1 MNTRATTARTSN
13 VARAN
18 AMAAL
23 AAWQRGEATPAEA
36 LKILWP
42 VVRDAADHSN
52 LGALLRALGKPAE
65 AAAAYRRAIA
75 LDPQFAAAPYNL
87 GNLLCDAGALPDA
100 EAAYRAALAARP
112 AYPEAFNALGTVLQ
126 RRGRLADA
134 VEAFRAAAQY
144 APRWVEPQTNLGVAL
159 LGLERYDAA
168 QRALQAAIAIDPS
181 HASAHG
187 NLGAVYLRAG
197 CPIAAEHATCDAITL
212 APNEHRWITN
222 LAVALE
228 MQGRHVETEVCHRR
242 ALALRPDYASG
253 HGNLLFALNY
263 RDDLSAEAIF
273 AEYRNWDACHAR
285 HLAQDAPFELDRT
298 EGRRLRVGFVSPDFR
313 THAVALF
320 AEPLLSAL
328 DRSAMELFCYAQ
340 VPVED
345 ATTARFRALADHW
358 RPTVGL
364 EDEELAALIRYDRI
378 DVLVDLAGHSAG
390 NRLLVFARRPAPVQI
405 TYLLGHGYTSGLSA
419 MDAFLADDALAPP
432 GAEALFSEHL
442 IRLPRLPFAYR
453 PPAEMPPVAP
463 LPAAGSGSPTFG
475 YFGRLERLN
484 AGVVATWS
492 RILHALPRARLVLNN
507 RSFQERD
514 FRRVF
519 LDRFTAH
526 DIGRDRVDLTYTAP
540 QPRTWEAYGTI
551 DIALDPFPHNAGT
564 TTIEALWQG
573 VPVVTLA
580 GRPSV
585 GRFGAAIL
593 HAAGLD
599 DWVTETQDAYVARA
613 VAAATDLD
621 ALAALRSGLR
631 PRLAASALLDADG
644 LARCFEQAVRRL
656 WEAWRD
662 GETARAKTV
671 AAGEAEAAPASPTP
685 DVTPPSSPDQSDL
698 PQDARPDRACEDAPA
713 EPGHDDE
720 DTAPAEPAVVDAARA
735 NPEDPELRRRFASG
749 DLAAAKQLA
758 EQILER
764 DPAAATA
771 AHVAGLIAHRES
783 RFDDADRYL
792 SAAIAAA
799 PNDPEQYANHAAV
812 LRTLGR
818 LGDAEAAAR
827 AALALAPDRVET
839 HNNLGNILRDSGRHD
854 ESIACYQAALRLAP
868 DFADAWSNLAWVLS
882 LNGRAREAEQAANRA
897 IAADPHNSN
906 AYNNLGGALMRQSRL
921 REAETA
927 LREALRLR
935 PDFAL
940 PHSNILFCLNYRDEL
955 PPETIFAEYQQWDAR
970 HARPLMPA
978 EPQFTLDRTPGR
990 RLRVGYFSPDF
1001 RTHAVA
1007 LFAEPLLAAHDRSQV
1022 ELFCYAEV
1030 PVEDATTQRFRAM
1043 ADHWRSTVG
1052 RGDAELAET
1061 VRQDGID
1068 VLVDLAGHTAG
1079 NRLLVFARKPAPV
1092 QIEYMIG
1099 HGCTSGL
1106 SAIDAFLADDML
1118 APPGAEAV
1126 FTEQL
1131 VRLPRIPL
1139 AYRPPEGMPP
1149 VAPLPA
1155 RAAGHVTFGYFG
1167 RTVRLNDDVV
1177 AAWSRILRAVPRS
1190 RLVLNSA
1197 PYAEPAGR
1205 DDWAGRFAAHGIGL
1219 DRLDLICTTPQPRTW
1234 EAYGGIDIALDPF
1247 PHNAGTTTI
1256 EALWQGVPVLT
1267 LAGRPTVGRFGA
1279 AILHAVGLDHWVTN
1293 DVDAYVVRAVTAA
1306 GDLDALTKLRAELRQ
1321 RMEASPLL
1329 DATGLARAIERA
1341 YRDLWDEWREGAVP
1355 RLHRLY
1361 AGGDQEAARALANRL
1376 LERDPA
1382 QADALHVLGALAYA
1396 AGDVATAAAL
1406 LSRAPER
1413 ADILCDLGVMQRT
1426 QGNPAAAEQTLRR
1439 ALALDPELVP
1449 ALGNLAN
1456 ALMDQGRAGEAEAV
1470 LLQAIEHAPDRPW
1483 LRRSLALALLARQD
1497 VAGAETQL
1505 RQALIN
1511 APDDAEVHETLGA
1524 LLSQSGRPV
1533 EAEQHHRA
1541 ALPRM
1546 KDKARCLSNLAVAL
1560 QMQAR
1565 HAETERCYREALALR
1580 PDYPS
1585 GHGNLLFALNYRD
1598 DLAPE
1603 AIFAEYRRW
1612 DAQHARRLAPAE
1624 PQFAVDRTPGR
1635 RLRLGYVSPDFRQ
1648 HAAALFAEPLLA
1660 AHDPSQVELFCYA
1673 EVPIED
1679 ATTARFR
1686 LLADHWRPTSGRS
1699 DADIAA
1705 MIRHDRIDVL
1715 IDLAGHTA
1723 ANRLL
1728 VFARKP
1734 APVQIEYILG
1744 HGYTSGM
1751 AAMDGFLADDALA
1764 PPGADALFSERLI
1777 RLSRIPLAYRPPDGM
1792 PPVVPLPA
1800 TTNGHVTFGYFGRPE
1815 RLNDCV
1821 VAAWARILTALPDA
1835 RLVLNNRN
1843 FAEAAFR
1850 ALFAERF
1857 AAQGVAAE
1865 RLAMIA
1871 TAPQPR
1877 TWEAYG
1883 AIDIALDPFPH
1894 NAGTTTIEALW
1905 QGVPVV
1911 TLAGRP
1917 TVGRFGASIL
1927 HAAGLDDWITSDPD
1941 AYVARAVAAA
1951 SGRAALGALR
1961 PTLRARLAASPLL
1974 DAAGLAREV
1983 EQACRMLWDA
1993 WRTAPPLELAAD

>member
-1 MNTRATTARTSN
+1 

-18 AMAAL
+18 ATAAL

-36 LKILWP
+36 LKRLWP

-75 LDPQFAAAPYNL
+75 LDPNFSPASYNL
-87 GNLLCDAGALPDA
+87 GNLLYDTGSLDDA

-112 AYPEAFNALGTVLQ
+112 DYAEACNALGTLLQ

-134 VEAFRAAAQY
+134 AEAFRDAARY
-144 APRWVEPQTNLGVAL
+144 APAWVEPQTNLGVAL

-168 QRALQAAIAIDPS
+168 QQALQAALAIDPS

-197 CPIAAEHATCDAITL
+197 CPIAAEQATCEAIKL

-222 LAVALE
+222 LAVALQ
-228 MQGRHVETEVCHRR
+228 MQGRHAETEVCHRH
-242 ALALRPDYASG
+242 ALMLRPDYASG

-263 RDDLSAEAIF
+263 RDDLSAEAIL

-285 HLAQDAPFELDRT
+285 GLAQDTPFALDRT

-313 THAVALF
+313 HHAAALF
-320 AEPLLSAL
+320 AEPLLAAL
-328 DRSAMELFCYAQ
+328 DHGVIELFCYAE

-345 ATTARFRALADHW
+345 ATTARFRAMADHW
-358 RPTVGL
+358 RSTVGVG
-364 EDEELAALIRYDRI
+364 DAELAALIRQDRI

-405 TYLLGHGYTSGLSA
+405 AYLLGHGYTSGLSA

-432 GAEALFSEHL
+432 GADALFSEHV

-463 LPAAGSGSPTFG
+463 LPAAASGFPTFG

-484 AGVVATWS
+484 AGVIATWA

-507 RSFQERD
+507 RSFQERA
-514 FRRVF
+514 FRRQF
-519 LDRFTAH
+519 LERFTVH
-526 DIGRDRVDLTYTAP
+526 DIGRDRLELTYTAP
-540 QPRTWEAYGTI
+540 QPFTWAAYGTI

-573 VPVVTLA
+573 VPVVSLA
-580 GRPSV
+580 GRPTV

-599 DWVTETQDAYVARA
+599 DWVTETQDDYVARA
-613 VAAATDLD
+613 LGAAADLD
-621 ALAALRSGLR
+621 ALAELRAGLRS
-631 PRLAASALLDADG
+631 RLEASPLLDADG
-644 LARCFEQAVRRL
+644 LARCFEHVFRDL
-656 WEAWRD
+656 WEAWR
-662 GETARAKTV
+662 TR
-671 AAGEAEAAPASPTP
+671 AGEMPPPVDGLGGESDHDWEEAVELPAPVVARTPPPAPLPQAEGEDSASPPNAAKLTDPATP
-685 DVTPPSSPDQSDL
+685 ISPAIPP
-698 PQDARPDRACEDAPA
+698 API
-713 EPGHDDE
+713 
-720 DTAPAEPAVVDAARA
+720 APA
-735 NPEDPELRRRFASG
+735 NPEDAELRRLFASG
-749 DLAAAKQLA
+749 DFAAAQRLA
-758 EQILER
+758 DQILER

-771 AHVAGLIAHRES
+771 AHVAGLIAHRDS

-792 SAAIAAA
+792 RAATTAN

-812 LRTLGR
+812 LRALGR

-827 AALALAPDRVET
+827 AALALAPDRIET
-839 HNNLGNILRDSGRHD
+839 HNNLGNILRDSGRHE
-854 ESIACYQAALRLAP
+854 ESIACYQAALRLSP
-868 DFADAWSNLAWVLS
+868 EFADAWSNLAWVLS
-882 LNGRAREAEQAANRA
+882 LNGRAREAEEAARRA
-897 IAADPHNSN
+897 IEFDPRNSN
-906 AYNNLGGALMRQSRL
+906 AFNNLGGALMRQSRL

-955 PPETIFAEYQQWDAR
+955 PPETIFAEYQQWDER

-978 EPQFTLDRTPGR
+978 DPQFTLDRTPGR

-1007 LFAEPLLAAHDRSQV
+1007 LFAEPLLAAHDHSQV
-1022 ELFCYAEV
+1022 ELFCYSEV
-1030 PVEDATTQRFRAM
+1030 TVEDTTTQRFRAI

-1052 RGDAELAET
+1052 RSDAELAET

-1126 FTEQL
+1126 FTEHL
-1131 VRLPRIPL
+1131 LRLPRLPL

-1155 RAAGHVTFGYFG
+1155 RSNGHVTFGYFG
-1167 RTVRLNDDVV
+1167 RTVRLNADVI
-1177 AAWSRILRAVPRS
+1177 AAWSRILLAVPGS

-1197 PYAEPAGR
+1197 TYAEPAGHK
-1205 DDWAGRFAAHGIGL
+1205 DWAARFAAHGIGP
-1219 DRLDLICTTPQPRTW
+1219 DKLDLICTTPQPRTW
-1234 EAYGGIDIALDPF
+1234 EAYGAIDIALDPF

-1279 AILHAVGLDHWVTN
+1279 AILHAVGLDDWVTG
-1293 DVDAYVVRAVTAA
+1293 DVDAYIARAVLAA
-1306 GDLDALTKLRAELRQ
+1306 GDLDTLAELRATL
-1321 RMEASPLL
+1321 RPLMAASPLL
-1329 DATGLARAIERA
+1329 DATGLARTVERA
-1341 YRDLWDEWREGAVP
+1341 YRDLWDEWREGAAP

-1361 AGGDQEAARALANRL
+1361 SGGETDAARALANRL
-1376 LERDPA
+1376 IARDPT
-1382 QADALHVLGALAYA
+1382 QPDALHVLGAFAYA

-1406 LSRAPER
+1406 LARAPER
-1413 ADILCDLGVMQRT
+1413 ADILCDLGVMQRA

-1439 ALALDPELVP
+1439 ALALDPDLVP
-1449 ALGNLAN
+1449 ALGNLGN
-1456 ALMDQGRAGEAEAV
+1456 ALLDLGRAGEAAAV
-1470 LLQAIEHAPDRPW
+1470 LRQAVETAPGQPW

-1497 VAGAETQL
+1497 AAGAETQL
-1505 RQALIN
+1505 RQALTS
-1511 APDDAEVHETLGA
+1511 APDDAELHETLGA
-1524 LLSQSGRPV
+1524 LLSQSGRPI
-1533 EAEQHHRA
+1533 EAEHHHRA

-1546 KDKARCLSNLAVAL
+1546 KDKSRCLSNLAIAL

-1565 HAETERCYREALALR
+1565 HAETEQCYREALALR

-1598 DLAPE
+1598 DLTAE

-1612 DAQHARRLAPAE
+1612 DAQHAQRLAPVD
-1624 PQFAVDRTPGR
+1624 PQFDLDRTPGR
-1635 RLRLGYVSPDFRQ
+1635 KLRVGYVSPDFRQ
-1648 HAAALFAEPLLA
+1648 HAAAFFAEPLLA
-1660 AHDPSQVELFCYA
+1660 AHDHDRVELFCYA
-1673 EVPIED
+1673 EVAVED
-1679 ATTARFR
+1679 VTTARFR
-1686 LLADHWRPTSGRS
+1686 SLADHWRPTSGRS
-1699 DADIAA
+1699 DADVAE
-1705 MIRHDRIDVL
+1705 MIRQDRIDVL

-1751 AAMDGFLADDALA
+1751 AAMDAFLVDRVLA
-1764 PPGADALFSERLI
+1764 PPGADALFSERLA
-1777 RLSRIPLAYRPPDGM
+1777 RLPRIPLAYRPPDAM
-1792 PPVVPLPA
+1792 PPVAPSPA
-1800 TTNGHVTFGYFGRPE
+1800 ATQSQVTFGYFGRPE

-1821 VAAWARILTALPDA
+1821 LAAWSRILAALPDA
-1835 RLVLNNRN
+1835 RLVLNSHN
-1843 FAEAAFR
+1843 FGEAAFR
-1850 ALFAERF
+1850 DLFAGRL
-1857 AAQGVAAE
+1857 AAHGVARH
-1865 RLAMIA
+1865 RLDLIF

-1877 TWEAYG
+1877 TWDAYG
-1883 AIDIALDPFPH
+1883 LIDIALDPFPH

-1927 HAAGLDDWITSDPD
+1927 HAAGLDDWIAGDPD

-1951 SGRAALGALR
+1951 SDRDALAQLRATLR
-1961 PTLRARLAASPLL
+1961 PRLAASPLL
-1974 DAAGLAREV
+1974 DAAGLARAV
-1983 EQACRMLWDA
+1983 EQVCRMLWDA
-1993 WRTAPPLELAAD
+1993 WCAAPSLELAAD

>member
-1 MNTRATTARTSN
+1 MTSRAAKPNSTS
-13 VARAN
+13 VARAD

-23 AAWQRGEATPAEA
+23 AAWQRGEMTPAEA
-36 LKILWP
+36 LKRLWP

-65 AAAAYRRAIA
+65 AASAYRRAIA
-75 LDPQFAAAPYNL
+75 IDPHFAAAPYNL
-87 GNLLCDAGALPDA
+87 GNLLCDTGHLDEA
-100 EAAYRAALAARP
+100 EAAYGAALLARP
-112 AYPEAFNALGTVLQ
+112 DYAEALNALGTVLQ
-126 RRGRLADA
+126 RRGKLADA
-134 VEAFRAAAQY
+134 AEAFRAAAQH

-168 QRALQAAIAIDPS
+168 QKALQKALAVDRS

-197 CPIAAEHATCDAITL
+197 CPIAAEAATCDAIAL

-222 LAVALE
+222 LAVALQ
-228 MQGRHVETEVCHRR
+228 MQGRHAETETCYRH
-242 ALALRPDYASG
+242 ALTLRPDYASG

-273 AEYRNWDACHAR
+273 AEYRNWDASHAR
-285 HLAQDAPFELDRT
+285 GLAQDTPFTLDRT

-313 THAVALF
+313 QHAVALF
-320 AEPLLSAL
+320 AEPLLSAF
-328 DRSAMELFCYAQ
+328 DRGMMELFCYAE

-364 EDEELAALIRYDRI
+364 SDEDLAALIRHDRI
-378 DVLVDLAGHSAG
+378 DVLVDMAGHSAG

-405 TYLLGHGYTSGLSA
+405 AYLLGHGYTSGLSA

-432 GAEALFSEHL
+432 GTEALFSEQV
-442 IRLPRLPFAYR
+442 IRLRRLPFAYR

-463 LPAAGSGSPTFG
+463 LPAVSNRYLTFG
-475 YFGRLERLN
+475 YFGRPERLN
-484 AGVVATWS
+484 AGVIATWS
-492 RILHALPRARLVLNN
+492 RILHAIPTARLVLNN
-507 RSFQERD
+507 RSFQERA
-514 FRRVF
+514 FRQLF
-519 LDRFTAH
+519 LKRFTAH
-526 DIGRDRVDLTYTAP
+526 DIGRDRLELTYTTP
-540 QPRTWEAYGTI
+540 QPCTWVAYGAI
-551 DIALDPFPHNAGT
+551 DVALDPFPHNAGT

-580 GRPSV
+580 GRPTV

-599 DWVTETQDAYVARA
+599 DWVTESQDAYVTRT
-613 VAAATDLD
+613 VAAAADLE
-621 ALAALRSGLR
+621 ALAALRAGLR
-631 PRLAASALLDADG
+631 PRLEASPLLDADG
-644 LARCFEQAVRRL
+644 LARCCEQAFRGL
-656 WEAWRD
+656 WDAWRGRATPQVAPAPTVMADAGPACATFPLPDSKVAD
-662 GETARAKTV
+662 GKPETAPGRLTRAPVRT
-671 AAGEAEAAPASPTP
+671 
-685 DVTPPSSPDQSDL
+685 
-698 PQDARPDRACEDAPA
+698 
-713 EPGHDDE
+713 
-720 DTAPAEPAVVDAARA
+720 AEPATTGGHPD
-735 NPEDPELRRRFASG
+735 DDELRRLFASG
-749 DLAAAKQLA
+749 DLTAARQLA
-758 EQILER
+758 ERMLAG

-792 SAAIAAA
+792 RAAIAAA

-839 HNNLGNILRDSGRHD
+839 HNNLGNILRDAGRYD
-854 ESIACYQAALRLAP
+854 ESIGCYQAALRLAP
-868 DFADAWSNLAWVLS
+868 EFPDAWSNLAWVLS
-882 LNGRAREAEQAANRA
+882 LNGRANDAEQAARRA
-897 IAADPHNSN
+897 IAGDPGNSN
-906 AYNNLGGALMRQSRL
+906 AFNNLGGALMRQSRL

-940 PHSNILFCLNYRDEL
+940 PHSNILFCLNYRDDL
-955 PPETIFAEYQQWDAR
+955 PAETIFAEYQQWDAR
-970 HARPLMPA
+970 HARPLAPA
-978 EPQFTLDRTPGR
+978 APQFALDRTPGR
-990 RLRVGYFSPDF
+990 RLRVGYVSPDF

-1007 LFAEPLLAAHDRSQV
+1007 LFAEPLLAAHDHAQV

-1030 PVEDATTQRFRAM
+1030 PVEDSTTQRFRAL

-1052 RGDAELAET
+1052 RTDAELAEM

-1092 QIEYMIG
+1092 QVEYMIG

-1106 SAIDAFLADDML
+1106 SAIDGFLADDML
-1118 APPGAEAV
+1118 APPGAESV
-1126 FTEQL
+1126 FSEQL
-1131 VRLPRIPL
+1131 LRLPRIPL
-1139 AYRPPEGMPP
+1139 AYRPPAEMPP
-1149 VAPLPA
+1149 VVKLPA
-1155 RAAGHVTFGYFG
+1155 RDTGHVTFGYFG

-1177 AAWSRILRAVPRS
+1177 AVWSRILLAVPGS

-1205 DDWAGRFAAHGIGL
+1205 ADWAARFAAHGIGL
-1219 DRLDLICTTPQPRTW
+1219 ERLELICTTPQPRTW
-1234 EAYGGIDIALDPF
+1234 AAYGAIDIALDPF

-1279 AILHAVGLDHWVTN
+1279 AILHAVGLDDWVTG
-1293 DVDAYVVRAVTAA
+1293 DVDAYVARAVAA
-1306 GDLDALTKLRAELRQ
+1306 ASDLDALAALRAELRA

-1329 DATGLARAIERA
+1329 DAPGLARAAERA

-1361 AGGDQEAARALANRL
+1361 TNGEADAARELANRL
-1376 LERDPA
+1376 IARDPT
-1382 QADALHVLGALAYA
+1382 QPEALHVLGAFAYA
-1396 AGDVATAAAL
+1396 TGDAATAATL

-1426 QGNPAAAEQTLRR
+1426 QGDPAAAERTLRR
-1439 ALALDPELVP
+1439 AVALDPDLVP

-1456 ALMDQGRAGEAEAV
+1456 VLMDQGRTGEAEAV
-1470 LLQAIEHAPDRPW
+1470 LLQAVERAPGQAW

-1505 RQALIN
+1505 RQALAI
-1511 APDDAEVHETLGA
+1511 APDDPEVHETLGA
-1524 LLSQSGRPV
+1524 LLSQSGRPI

-1541 ALPRM
+1541 ALPRL
-1546 KDKARCLSNLAVAL
+1546 KDKHRCLSNLAVAL

-1565 HAETERCYREALALR
+1565 HAETEHCYREALALR
-1580 PDYPS
+1580 PDYAS

-1598 DLAPE
+1598 DLTPE
-1603 AIFAEYRRW
+1603 AIFAEYQRW
-1612 DAQHARRLAPAE
+1612 DAQHARRLAPAD
-1624 PQFAVDRTPGR
+1624 PQFALDRTPGR
-1635 RLRLGYVSPDFRQ
+1635 KLRLGYVSPDFRQ

-1660 AHDPSQVELFCYA
+1660 AHDRDRIELFCYA
-1673 EVPIED
+1673 EAANED
-1679 ATTARFR
+1679 ATTDRFKQ
-1686 LLADHWRPTSGRS
+1686 LADHWRPTSGRR
-1699 DADIAA
+1699 DAEMAA
-1705 MIRHDRIDVL
+1705 MIRQDRIDVL

-1728 VFARKP
+1728 VFARRP

-1751 AAMDGFLADDALA
+1751 AVMDAFLADRALA
-1764 PPGADALFSERLI
+1764 PPGADALFSERLA
-1777 RLSRIPLAYRPPDGM
+1777 RLPRIPLAYRPPDDM
-1792 PPVVPLPA
+1792 PPVAPSPA
-1800 TTNGHVTFGYFGRPE
+1800 AANGHVTFGYFGRPE
-1815 RLNDCV
+1815 RLNECV
-1821 VAAWARILTALPDA
+1821 IAAWSCILNALPDA
-1835 RLVLNNRN
+1835 RLVLNSHN
-1843 FAEAAFR
+1843 FVEAAFR
-1850 ALFAERF
+1850 GLFVGRF
-1857 AAQGVAAE
+1857 AAHGVPRQ
-1865 RLAMIA
+1865 RLELIF

-1883 AIDIALDPFPH
+1883 LIDIALDPFPH

-1927 HAAGLDDWITSDPD
+1927 HAAGLDDWITGDPD

-1951 SGRAALGALR
+1951 SDRNALALLR
-1961 PTLRARLAASPLL
+1961 PTLRPRLAASPLL
-1974 DAAGLAREV
+1974 DAAGLARGV
-1983 EQACRMLWDA
+1983 EQLCLMLWDA
-1993 WRTAPPLELAAD
+1993 WCAAPALELAAD

>member
-1 MNTRATTARTSN
+1 
-13 VARAN
+13 
-18 AMAAL
+18 MAAL
-23 AAWQRGEATPAEA
+23 AAWQRGEMTPAEA
-36 LKILWP
+36 LKRLWP

-75 LDPQFAAAPYNL
+75 LDPHFAAAPYNL
-87 GNLLCDAGALPDA
+87 GNLLCDAGRIDEA
-100 EAAYRAALAARP
+100 EAAYGAALLARP
-112 AYPEAFNALGTVLQ
+112 DYAEALNALGTVLQ
-126 RRGRLADA
+126 RRGRL
-134 VEAFRAAAQY
+134 VEAAEAYRAAARH

-168 QRALQAAIAIDPS
+168 QKALQAALAVDPS

-197 CPIAAEHATCDAITL
+197 CPIAAEQATCDAIAL
-212 APNEHRWITN
+212 APTEHRWITN
-222 LAVALE
+222 LAVALQ
-228 MQGRHVETEVCHRR
+228 MQGRHAETETCYRE
-242 ALALRPDYASG
+242 ALKLRPDYASG

-285 HLAQDAPFELDRT
+285 GLAQDTPFALDRT
-298 EGRRLRVGFVSPDFR
+298 PGRRLRVGFVSPDFR
-313 THAVALF
+313 QHAVALF
-320 AEPLLSAL
+320 AEPLLSAF
-328 DRSAMELFCYAQ
+328 DRGTMELFCYAET
-340 VPVED
+340 PVED

-364 EDEELAALIRYDRI
+364 SDEELAVLIRGDGI
-378 DVLVDLAGHSAG
+378 DVLVDMAGHSAG

-405 TYLLGHGYTSGLSA
+405 AYLLGHGYTSGLSA
-419 MDAFLADDALAPP
+419 MDAFLADSALAPP
-432 GAEALFSEHL
+432 GAEALFSEQV

-463 LPAAGSGSPTFG
+463 LPAAGNGYLTFG
-475 YFGRLERLN
+475 YFGRPERLN
-484 AGVVATWS
+484 AGVIATWS
-492 RILHALPRARLVLNN
+492 RILHAIPTARLVLNN
-507 RSFQERD
+507 RSFQERA
-514 FRRVF
+514 FRQLF
-519 LDRFTAH
+519 LKRFTAH
-526 DIGRDRVDLTYTAP
+526 DIGRDRLDLTYTTP
-540 QPRTWEAYGTI
+540 QPRTWTAYGAI

-573 VPVVTLA
+573 VPVVSLA
-580 GRPSV
+580 GRPTV

-593 HAAGLD
+593 NATGLD
-599 DWVTETQDAYVARA
+599 DWVTETPDAYVARA
-613 VAAATDLD
+613 VTAAADLD
-621 ALAALRSGLR
+621 ALAALRAGLR
-631 PRLAASALLDADG
+631 PRLQASSLLDADG
-644 LARCFEQAVRRL
+644 LARCCEQVFRGL
-656 WEAWRD
+656 WEAWRARTGVTEIEIPPPPNGD
-662 GETARAKTV
+662 PLRGPNPQGNGEKSATA
-671 AAGEAEAAPASPTP
+671 SN
-685 DVTPPSSPDQSDL
+685 SS
-698 PQDARPDRACEDAPA
+698 ED
-713 EPGHDDE
+713 D
-720 DTAPAEPAVVDAARA
+720 
-735 NPEDPELRRRFASG
+735 ELRRLYASG
-749 DLAAAKQLA
+749 DFAGARQLA
-758 EQILER
+758 ERMLAR

-771 AHVAGLIAHRES
+771 AHVAGLIAHRDG
-783 RFDDADRYL
+783 RFDDADRHL
-792 SAAIAAA
+792 RAAIAAA

-818 LGDAEAAAR
+818 LADAEAAAR

-839 HNNLGNILRDSGRHD
+839 HNNLGNILRDAGRYD
-854 ESIACYQAALRLAP
+854 ESVGCYQAALRLAP
-868 DFADAWSNLAWVLS
+868 EFADAWSNLAWVLS
-882 LNGRAREAEQAANRA
+882 LNGRASEAEQAARRA
-897 IAADPHNSN
+897 IAGDPHNSN
-906 AYNNLGGALMRQSRL
+906 AFNNLGGALMRQSRL

-940 PHSNILFCLNYRDEL
+940 PHSNILFCLNYRDDL
-955 PPETIFAEYQQWDAR
+955 PAEAIFAEYEQWDAR
-970 HARPLMPA
+970 HARPLTPA

-990 RLRVGYFSPDF
+990 RLRIGYMSPDF

-1007 LFAEPLLAAHDRSQV
+1007 LFAEPLLAAHDRERV

-1030 PVEDATTQRFRAM
+1030 PVEDATTQRFRAL
-1043 ADHWRSTVG
+1043 ADHWRSTLG
-1052 RGDAELAET
+1052 RSDAELADT

-1106 SAIDAFLADDML
+1106 SAIDGFLADDML
-1118 APPGAEAV
+1118 APPGAESV
-1126 FTEQL
+1126 FSEQL
-1131 VRLPRIPL
+1131 IRLPRIPL

-1177 AAWSRILRAVPRS
+1177 AVWSRILHAVPGS
-1190 RLVLNSA
+1190 LLVLNSA

-1205 DDWAGRFAAHGIGL
+1205 ADWTARFAAHGVGPE
-1219 DRLDLICTTPQPRTW
+1219 RLKLICTTPQPRTW
-1234 EAYGGIDIALDPF
+1234 EAYGAIDIALDPF

-1279 AILHAVGLDHWVTN
+1279 AILHAVGLDDWVTG
-1293 DVDAYVVRAVTAA
+1293 DTDAYVARAVAAA
-1306 GDLDALTKLRAELRQ
+1306 GDLDALAELRAALRP
-1321 RMEASPLL
+1321 RMEVSPLL
-1329 DATGLARAIERA
+1329 DAAGLARAVERA

-1355 RLHRLY
+1355 LLHRLY
-1361 AGGDQEAARALANRL
+1361 AGGEAEAARALANRMIA
-1376 LERDPA
+1376 RDPA
-1382 QADALHVLGALAYA
+1382 QAEALHVLGAFAYA
-1396 AGDVATAAAL
+1396 AGDVATAATF
-1406 LSRAPER
+1406 LSRAPEH
-1413 ADILCDLGVMQRT
+1413 ADILCDLAVMQRT
-1426 QGNPAAAEQTLRR
+1426 QGDPAAAEQTLRR
-1439 ALALDPELVP
+1439 ALALDLGLVP

-1456 ALMDQGRAGEAEAV
+1456 ALMDQGRAREAEAV
-1470 LLQAIEHAPDRPW
+1470 LLQAMERAPDQAW
-1483 LRRSLALALLARQD
+1483 LRRSLALALLARHD
-1497 VAGAETQL
+1497 GAGAEAQL
-1505 RQALIN
+1505 RQALAI

-1524 LLSQSGRPV
+1524 LLSQSGRPI

-1541 ALPRM
+1541 ALPRL
-1546 KDKARCLSNLAVAL
+1546 KDKHRCLSNLAIAL

-1598 DLAPE
+1598 DLTQE
-1603 AIFAEYRRW
+1603 AIVAEYRRW
-1612 DAQHARRLAPAE
+1612 DAQHARRLAPAD
-1624 PQFAVDRTPGR
+1624 PQFALDRTPGR
-1635 RLRLGYVSPDFRQ
+1635 KLRLGYVSPDFRQ

-1660 AHDPSQVELFCYA
+1660 AHDRNRVELFCYA
-1673 EVPIED
+1673 EVTIED

-1686 LLADHWRPTSGRS
+1686 QLADHWRPTSGLG
-1699 DADIAA
+1699 DEAMAA
-1705 MIRHDRIDVL
+1705 MIRRDRIDVL

-1728 VFARKP
+1728 VFARRP

-1751 AAMDGFLADDALA
+1751 AAMDAFLADRVLA
-1764 PPGADALFSERLI
+1764 PPGADALFSERLA
-1777 RLSRIPLAYRPPDGM
+1777 RLPRIPLAYRPPEDM
-1792 PPVVPLPA
+1792 PPVGPSPA
-1800 TTNGHVTFGYFGRPE
+1800 AANGHVTFGYFGRPE
-1815 RLNDCV
+1815 RLNECV
-1821 VAAWARILTALPDA
+1821 IAAWSRILNALPNA
-1835 RLVLNNRN
+1835 RLVLNSHN
-1843 FAEAAFR
+1843 FTEAAFR
-1850 ALFAERF
+1850 GLFVGRF
-1857 AAQGVAAE
+1857 AAHGVPRQ
-1865 RLAMIA
+1865 RLDLIF
-1871 TAPQPR
+1871 TTPQPR

-1883 AIDIALDPFPH
+1883 LIDIALDPFPH

-1927 HAAGLDDWITSDPD
+1927 HAAGMDDWVTGDPD
-1941 AYVARAVAAA
+1941 AYIARAVAAA
-1951 SGRAALGALR
+1951 SDRDALAQLR
-1961 PTLRARLAASPLL
+1961 PTLRPRLAASPLL
-1974 DAAGLAREV
+1974 DAASLARGV
-1983 EQACRMLWDA
+1983 EQVCHMLWDA
-1993 WRTAPPLELAAD
+1993 WCAAPALELAAD